1 VNERPQLTRIAV
13 VRAQSRV
20 TVAGIIRSVTTE
32 TVGPVKRRMQ
42 PRGDNGR

>member
-1 VNERPQLTRIAV
+1 VNERPQLTRIAL

-20 TVAGIIRSVTTE
+20 TVTGVIRPVTTE